1 MGNYAFLIDT
11 RFCTGC
17 NTCFYKCVQEN
28 RYHFQ
33 AAKGL
38 ARTTVFIQ
46 DNGLLHHRCMHCE
59 NPSCVASCPSGAF
72 YKTPEGIVLHNPQHC
87 IGCRTCVVACP
98 FNVPQWDSD
107 KKEFVKCTMCI
118 HRVSKGLLPACVE
131 ACPTEALT
139 FGKRQEILD
148 KSQKLSQETRL
159 FMYGREEN
167 GGTSVFILTKEK
179 PTDIGYPSV
188 ANISITGRG
197 SKTLVGATAAA
208 AIVYIG
214 LKKYSERRKEIEEKK
229 KQ

>member
-1 MGNYAFLIDT
+1 
-11 RFCTGC
+11 
-17 NTCFYKCVQEN
+17 
-28 RYHFQ
+28 
-33 AAKGL
+33 
-38 ARTTVFIQ
+38 
-46 DNGLLHHRCMHCE
+46 
-59 NPSCVASCPSGAF
+59 
-72 YKTPEGIVLHNPQHC
+72 
-87 IGCRTCVVACP
+87 
-98 FNVPQWDSD
+98 
-107 KKEFVKCTMCI
+107 MCI